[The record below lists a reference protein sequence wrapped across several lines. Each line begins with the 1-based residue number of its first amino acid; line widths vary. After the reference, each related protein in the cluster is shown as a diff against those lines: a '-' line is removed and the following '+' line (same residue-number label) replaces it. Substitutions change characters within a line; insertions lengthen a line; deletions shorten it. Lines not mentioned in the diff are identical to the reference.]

1 MLQAAHISWSGRNR
15 GKGMMTW
22 AEGSPGAK
30 SRKRRCKRGGE
41 GMRMKNDRQRGV
53 TLDLCVTVP

>member
-1 MLQAAHISWSGRNR
+1 MLQAAYISWSGRDR
-15 GKGMMTW
+15 GKEMMTW

-30 SRKRRCKRGGE
+30 SREHRCKRGGE
-41 GMRMKNDRQRGV
+41 GMRMKNDGQRGV